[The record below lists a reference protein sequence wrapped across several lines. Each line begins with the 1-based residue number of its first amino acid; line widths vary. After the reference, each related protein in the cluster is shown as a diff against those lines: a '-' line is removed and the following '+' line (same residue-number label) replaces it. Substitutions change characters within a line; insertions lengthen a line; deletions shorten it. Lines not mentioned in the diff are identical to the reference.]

1 MMRHQILTLINH
13 VPTRFPDRFDGDQRT
28 ETQDRARSSQKPAE
42 CPMIKSILVPAT
54 GQTFDDAVMETALR
68 VAQVTTAHI
77 ELCYLR
83 TPSWEVM
90 DTPGYNAW
98 AVGAA
103 VAPALAQL
111 DARIEQE
118 CGQARAR
125 FAEICRRKG
134 VALVE
139 QASVATCITAS
150 WSEACEQRD
159 ALVYHTHC
167 ADLIVVGRPGRSNG
181 LTRAQVDAILL
192 QSGRPLLIAGSMARS
207 SISGTVF
214 VCWKE
219 TPEAARAISAALPL
233 LQAARRVVIA
243 HVSEAADPMP
253 LGGIVRYLARHGID
267 AEARLL
273 PRLGSIADTLSAAA
287 DAHQADLVVLGA
299 FGHSRVR
306 ERVFGGCTR
315 GFLDEARV
323 PVLMMQ

>member
-1 MMRHQILTLINH
+1 
-13 VPTRFPDRFDGDQRT
+13 
-28 ETQDRARSSQKPAE
+28 
-42 CPMIKSILVPAT
+42 MIKTILIPAT
-54 GQTFDDAVMETALR
+54 GQTFDDAVIETALR

-90 DTPGYNAW
+90 DTPDYNAW

-111 DARIEQE
+111 DTRIEQE
-118 CGQARAR
+118 CGQARTR

-134 VALVE
+134 VAVVKH
-139 QASVATCITAS
+139 ASVATCFTAS
-150 WSEACEQRD
+150 WSEADEQRD
-159 ALVYHTHC
+159 TLASHAHH

-181 LTRAQVDAILL
+181 LTRAQVDAILSE
-192 QSGRPLLIAGSMARS
+192 SGRPLLIAGSIARS

-219 TPEAARAISAALPL
+219 TPESARAISAALPL
-233 LQAARRVVIA
+233 LQAAQRVVIA

-253 LGGIVRYLARHGID
+253 LGGVVRYLERHGIA

-273 PRLGSIADTLSAAA
+273 PRRGSVVDTLSAAA

-299 FGHSRVR
+299 FGHSRAR

-315 GFLDEARV
+315 GFLDDARV